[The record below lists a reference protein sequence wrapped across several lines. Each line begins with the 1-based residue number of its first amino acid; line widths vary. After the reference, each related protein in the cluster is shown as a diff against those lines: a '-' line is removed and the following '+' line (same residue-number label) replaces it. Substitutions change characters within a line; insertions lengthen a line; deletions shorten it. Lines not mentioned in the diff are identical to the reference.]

1 MTFQH
6 AAEYAAHADR
16 AKAREE
22 LGRIARR
29 YEAADPATA
38 HFYFLAGLTLSL
50 EPEVAAMLW
59 ADDPETERIA
69 DLERIADWAAIV
81 GHGKVRDL
89 CREAADA
96 LRDSVKLRRETA
108 EAARG

>member
-16 AKAREE
+16 YKAREE
-22 LGRIARR
+22 LDRIGRR
-29 YEAADPATA
+29 YEAADAATA
-38 HFYFLAGLTLSL
+38 NFYFQAGLTLGL

-59 ADDPETERIA
+59 ADDPEAERIR

-89 CREAADA
+89 CREAAAA
-96 LRDSVKLRRETA
+96 LRDIVMRRQLLPP
-108 EAARG
+108 R